1 MLRGGQV
8 PQYLAPIISAIGVVV
23 ALFVAWRSVRES
35 GLRRDDVLT
44 WANDVIAALQSL
56 LLICLLGDSQ
66 IDPATRRSKLTE
78 IMFDTSILV
87 ERGRLFFR
95 NRVIDDFGKE
105 KEPAYRGYRPLILDP
120 IVVAYQIAAGWN
132 DADADTRVRM
142 GIVAENVLKT
152 FVSLAQKEVGRSR
165 TASAATGQSGTGAD
179 LPCLIADIPADRLKK
194 AGLLP

>member
-1 MLRGGQV
+1 M
-8 PQYLAPIISAIGVVV
+8 PQYLAPIISAVGVVV
-23 ALFVAWRSVRES
+23 ALFVAWRNVRES
-35 GLRRDDVLT
+35 GLRRDDVLA
-44 WANDVIAALQSL
+44 WANDVIAALQGL
-56 LLICLLGDSQ
+56 LLVCLLADSQ
-66 IDPATRRSKLTE
+66 IDPATRRSKLTQ

-120 IVVAYQIAAGWN
+120 IVVAHQIAAGWN

-142 GIVAENVLKT
+142 RIVAKYILKK

-165 TASAATGQSGTGAD
+165 TASADTQKSGTGAHV
-179 LPCLIADIPADRLKK
+179 PHLIANIPTNRLRT
-194 AGLLP
+194 AGLRQ